1 MATIIT
7 VHQLT
12 GGGISSN
19 RLRTLS
25 ERNSMSLFLFLF
37 IILFR
42 LFYYTPCKLYQL
54 SSDYADKTF
63 TY

>member
-19 RLRTLS
+19 GLRTLS
-25 ERNSMSLFLFLF
+25 ERDSMSLFLFLF
-37 IILFR
+37 VIIF
-42 LFYYTPCKLYQL
+42 KLLYSMFNQL
-54 SSDYADKTF
+54 LTAYAD
-63 TY
+63 